1 MKINRFKL
9 KQSKGEIKYIRYLHS
24 ECAVF
29 RQIYLRFME
38 YQMEHSNECK
48 KNFVAVYDG
57 SSAIENLKAKFC
69 STVAN
74 DVMLD
79 NGVGVVRMWAD
90 EKSRLSRFRM
100 LFTSFVDRKSRFF
113 FFTSTWTLLSH
124 LPPSHHL
131 NYILLASYDNKS
143 FVRWMGAN
151 FCASEVRPFDCNG
164 NVSITFQSPHH
175 DNHRL
180 LVYSR
185 MRFEVW
191 CSKTVSFII
200 KDSEVL
206 WLKNTI
212 CFSYKLTASF
222 SSHTEKLHLC
232 VFNLL
237 QQSRTPAEVSFWQA
251 KLIRPGF
258 KFTYE
263 TRLSTSTFMGWKLSK
278 WLLQQG
284 DAVATICHKW
294 GIMKELVCF
303 GLKQIAERVNV
314 PRGNNDKQE
323 ASTFLK
329 GEEISDTLCPV
340 CISKCSKACNIC
352 IKCLNRREY

>member
-1 MKINRFKL
+1 MTINCFKL

-100 LFTSFVDRKSRFF
+100 LFTSFVDRESLF

-131 NYILLASYDNKS
+131 NYILLASYDNRS

-151 FCASEVRPFDCNG
+151 FCASEVRPFDYNG
-164 NVSITFQSPHH
+164 NVLITFQSPHLA
-175 DNHRL
+175 NHRL

-185 MRFEVW
+185 MHLEVW
-191 CSKTVSFII
+191 YSDMVSFII

-206 WLKNTI
+206 RLKNTV
-212 CFSYKLTASF
+212 CFCYNLTASF
-222 SSHTEKLHLC
+222 SSHTEKLFIYGCSVCSSSRGHL
-232 VFNLL
+232 
-237 QQSRTPAEVSFWQA
+237 W
-251 KLIRPGF
+251 
-258 KFTYE
+258 KF
-263 TRLSTSTFMGWKLSK
+263 
-278 WLLQQG
+278 
-284 DAVATICHKW
+284 H
-294 GIMKELVCF
+294 F
-303 GLKQIAERVNV
+303 GKRSSLGQPLNSHMRHVNV
-314 PRGNNDKQE
+314 FQHLWAGSHQNDYYSRLMPLQLYV
-323 ASTFLK
+323 TN
-329 GEEISDTLCPV
+329 GE
-340 CISKCSKACNIC
+340 
-352 IKCLNRREY
+352 